1 MSVQIE
7 KVILH
12 KLIRKSDTEIELQ
25 LRDSMLSNQQAVVN
39 LIEDINRI
47 YNNKSKA
54 YGLFNSE
61 SLFEQSL
68 KELRLGNQDFLHF
81 SQESTKQ
88 LRNELAKYPFAE
100 GGTVVFCHYRYLAV
114 EYLIIAVL
122 NSCSSMLV
130 NEDLDISET
139 QYLDIDH
146 ADIIARIDITEW
158 ETQADSKRYLT
169 FLKGRVGRKVSDF
182 FMDYLGASE
191 GLDAKAQNKTLVKAV
206 DDYCQEMQFDKQ
218 DKNAARENVYN
229 YCQGQLQAGEEID
242 LKNLASELPVS
253 DDNNFMQFVKNS
265 DYDLED
271 TFPVD
276 RSALRQLKKFSG
288 SGGGLTLS
296 FDSDLLGERIKWD
309 PQTDSLVI
317 KGIPPNLRDQLQRN
331 NGSN

>member
-7 KVILH
+7 NVVLH

-25 LRDSMLSNQQAVVN
+25 LRDSLLNNEQAVTN
-39 LIEDINRI
+39 LIEDINRV

-68 KELRLGNQDFLHF
+68 KELRLGNQDFLNF

-100 GGTVVFCHYRYLAV
+100 GGTVIFCHYRYLAV

-122 NSCSSMLV
+122 NSCLSMLV
-130 NEDLDISET
+130 NEQLNISET

-158 ETQADSKRYLT
+158 ETASDSKRYLT

-206 DDYCQEMQFDKQ
+206 DDYCQEMQFDN
-218 DKNAARENVYN
+218 KNNARENVYN
-229 YCQGQLQAGEEID
+229 YCQAQLQAGEEIE
-242 LKNLASELPVS
+242 LKNLANELPTT
-253 DDNNFMQFVKNS
+253 DENNFMEFVKNNE
-265 DYDLED
+265 YDLED

-317 KGIPPNLRDQLQRN
+317 KGVPPNLRDQLQRN
-331 NGSN
+331 SGSN

>member
-7 KVILH
+7 NVVLH

-25 LRDSMLSNQQAVVN
+25 LRDSLLNNEQAVSN
-39 LIEDINRI
+39 LIEDINRV

-68 KELRLGNQDFLHF
+68 KELRLGNQDFLNF

-100 GGTVVFCHYRYLAV
+100 GGTVIFCHYRYLAV

-122 NSCSSMLV
+122 NSCLSMLV
-130 NEDLDISET
+130 NEQLNISET

-158 ETQADSKRYLT
+158 ETAPDSKRYLT

-206 DDYCQEMQFDKQ
+206 DDYCQEMQFDN
-218 DKNAARENVYN
+218 KNNARENVYN
-229 YCQGQLQAGEEID
+229 YCQAQLQAGEEIE
-242 LKNLASELPVS
+242 LKNLANELPTT
-253 DDNNFMQFVKNS
+253 DENNFMEFVKNNE
-265 DYDLED
+265 YDLED

-317 KGIPPNLRDQLQRN
+317 KGVPPNLRDQLQRN
-331 NGSN
+331 SGSN